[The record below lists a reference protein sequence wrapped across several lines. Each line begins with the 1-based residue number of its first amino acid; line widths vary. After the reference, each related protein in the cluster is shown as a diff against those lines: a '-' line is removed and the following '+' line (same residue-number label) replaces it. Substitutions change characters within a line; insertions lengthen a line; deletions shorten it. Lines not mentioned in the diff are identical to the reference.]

1 MEETAMARL
10 ISRRLILGTTAAT
23 LPLPG
28 VLRARGDAPE
38 FEMKLGNDNP
48 MSHPNTIRQQ
58 EAADRILNETS
69 GRVKISVFPNNQLG
83 GDTDMLSQ
91 LRSGALE
98 FMSLSGLILS
108 TFTPISSIY
117 GIGYAWPGYKQVWA
131 AVDGDLGGMIRT
143 SIDKAGLYAFEKIWD
158 NGFRQ
163 ISSSTHPIR
172 TPDDLKGYKIRV
184 PVSPLWTSMFEALGA
199 APASINFNEVYSA
212 LQTKIVEGQE
222 NPLINIE
229 TAKLYEVQKYVSIT
243 RHMWDGFIMLGN
255 GRNWRSLPPDV
266 KTVIAKNLNA
276 SAEDQRADYANSDGT
291 MHMLLEKQGM
301 VFNEPDPEAFRQV
314 LIKAG
319 FYDKWKQK
327 YGAEAWAVLEKYAG
341 NIGA

>member
-1 MEETAMARL
+1 MPRP
-10 ISRRLILGTTAAT
+10 IHRRLLLGTTAAA

-28 VLRARGDAPE
+28 LLRARGDAPE

-48 MSHPNTIRQQ
+48 MSHPNTLRQQ
-58 EAADRILNETS
+58 EAADRILKDSN

-98 FMSLSGLILS
+98 FMTLSGLILS
-108 TFTPISSIY
+108 TYTPLTSIY
-117 GIGYAWPGYKQVWA
+117 GIGYAFPDYTHVWA
-131 AVDGDLGGMIRT
+131 AVDGELGAMLRA
-143 SIDKAGLYAFEKIWD
+143 SIDKAGLYTFDKLWD

-184 PVSPLWTSMFEALGA
+184 PVSPLWTSMFQAFGS
-199 APASINFNEVYSA
+199 APASINFSEVYSA

-229 TAKLYEVQKYVSIT
+229 TAKLYEVQKYVSMT
-243 RHMWDGFIMLGN
+243 RHMWDGYLMLGN
-255 GRNWRSLPPDV
+255 GRNWRSLPADV
-266 KTVIAKNLNA
+266 KAVIARNLNG
-276 SAEDQRADYANSDGT
+276 SAEEQRRDVANADGA
-291 MHMLLEKQGM
+291 MRALLEKQGM

-319 FYDKWKQK
+319 FYDKWKAK
-327 YGAEAWAVLEKYAG
+327 YGAEAWGVLEKYTG
-341 NIGA
+341 KIGA

>member
-1 MEETAMARL
+1 MSRL
-10 ISRRLILGTTAAT
+10 ISRRLMLGTTAAA

-28 VLRARGDAPE
+28 LMRARGDTPE
-38 FEMKLGNDNP
+38 FEMKLANDNP
-48 MSHPNTIRQQ
+48 MTHPNTIRQM
-58 EAADRILNETS
+58 EAVDRILKETN

-98 FMSLSGLILS
+98 FMTLSGLILS
-108 TFTPISSIY
+108 TFTPLSSIY
-117 GIGYAWPGYKQVWA
+117 GIGYAFPNYKAVWA
-131 AVDGDLGGMIRT
+131 AVDGDLGGIIRAAVE
-143 SIDKAGLYAFEKIWD
+143 KAGLYAFEKVWD
-158 NGFRQ
+158 NGFRE

-184 PVSPLWTSMFEALGA
+184 PVSPLWTSMFQAFGA
-199 APASINFNEVYSA
+199 APASINFSEVYSA

-229 TAKLYEVQKYVSIT
+229 TAKLYEVQKYISMT
-243 RHMWDGFIMLGN
+243 RHMWDGFLMLGN
-255 GRNWRSLPPDV
+255 GKNWRGLPPDV
-266 KTVIAKNLNA
+266 RAVITKHFNG
-276 SAEDQRADYANSDGT
+276 SAEDQRKDYADSDDK
-291 MHMLLEKQGM
+291 LRSVLESQGM

-319 FYDKWKQK
+319 FYNQWRDK

-341 NIGA
+341 KIGT

>member
-1 MEETAMARL
+1 MAHL
-10 ISRRLILGTTAAT
+10 TTRRLLLGTAAAT
-23 LPLPG
+23 LPLFG
-28 VLRARGDAPE
+28 VVRARGDAPE
-38 FEMKLGNDNP
+38 FEMKMGNDNP

-58 EAADRILNETS
+58 EAADRIFKESS

-98 FMSLSGLILS
+98 FMTLSGLILS
-108 TFTPISSIY
+108 TFTPLTSIY
-117 GIGYAWPGYKQVWA
+117 GIGYAFPDYQHVWA
-131 AVDGDLGGMIRT
+131 AVDGDLGTLIRA
-143 SIDKAGLYAFEKIWD
+143 SVDKAGLHAFDKIWD

-184 PVSPLWTSMFEALGA
+184 PVSPLWTSMFQALGA

-222 NPLINIE
+222 NPLVNIE
-229 TAKLYEVQKYVSIT
+229 MAKLYEVQKYVSMT

-255 GRNWRSLPPDV
+255 GRNWRGLPPEV
-266 KTVIAKNLNA
+266 QAVIAKNLNA
-276 SAEDQRADYANSDGT
+276 AAEEQRADYANSDVT
-291 MHMLLEKQGM
+291 MHGLLEKQGM
-301 VFNEPDPEAFRQV
+301 VFNDPDPEAFRQV
-314 LIKAG
+314 LIKVG
-319 FYDKWKQK
+319 FYDKWKAK
-327 YGAEAWAVLEKYAG
+327 YGTEAWDVLEKYTG
-341 NIGA
+341 KIGT

>member
-1 MEETAMARL
+1 MAGL
-10 ISRRLILGTTAAT
+10 VSRRIIMGVAAAA

-28 VLRARGDAPE
+28 VLRARGDTPE

-58 EAADRILNETS
+58 EACDRVLKETN
-69 GRVKISVFPNNQLG
+69 GRVKIALFPNNQLG

-108 TFTPISSIY
+108 TYIPVTSIY
-117 GIGYAWPGYKQVWA
+117 GIGYAFPGYKQVWA
-131 AVDGDLGGMIRT
+131 ALDGDLGTMLRQAV
-143 SIDKAGLYAFEKIWD
+143 DKSGLYAFEKVWD

-184 PVSPLWTSMFEALGA
+184 PVSPLWTSMFEAFGA
-199 APASINFNEVYSA
+199 APASINFSEVYSA

-222 NPLINIE
+222 NPLSNIE
-229 TAKLYEVQKYVSIT
+229 TAKLYEVQKYISMT
-243 RHMWDGFIMLGN
+243 RHMWDGYLMLAN
-255 GRNWRSLPPDV
+255 GRNWRGLPADV
-266 KTVIAKNLNA
+266 RGVISGAFNG
-276 SAEDQRADYANSDGT
+276 SAEDQRKD
-291 MHMLLEKQGM
+291 LEDTNTSLRGVLEGQGM
-301 VFNEPDPEAFRQV
+301 VFNEPDPEAFRQT

-327 YGAEAWAVLEKYAG
+327 YGAEAWSVLEKYTG
-341 NIGA
+341 KIGA

>member
-1 MEETAMARL
+1 MAHL
-10 ISRRLILGTTAAT
+10 MTRRLLIGTTAAA

-28 VLRARGDAPE
+28 LLRARGDAPE
-38 FEMKLGNDNP
+38 FEMKMGNDNP

-58 EAADRILNETS
+58 EAAERILKETN

-117 GIGYAWPGYKQVWA
+117 GIGYAFSSYDKVWA
-131 AVDGDLGGMIRT
+131 AVDGDLGNMIRAT
-143 SIDKAGLYAFEKIWD
+143 IGKAGLYGFDKVWD

-172 TPDDLKGYKIRV
+172 NPADLKGYKIRV
-184 PVSPLWTSMFEALGA
+184 PVSPLWTSMFEAFGA
-199 APASINFNEVYSA
+199 APASINFSEVYSA

-222 NPLINIE
+222 NPLVNIE
-229 TAKLYEVQKYVSIT
+229 TAKLYEVQKYISMT
-243 RHMWDGFIMLGN
+243 RHMWDGFIMLAN
-255 GRNWRSLPPDV
+255 GRNWKSLPADV
-266 KTVIAKNLNA
+266 QAVIAKNLNG
-276 SAEDQRADYANSDGT
+276 SAEDQRMDYANSDGKFRT
-291 MHMLLEKQGM
+291 QLEQQGM
-301 VFNEPDPEAFRQV
+301 VFNEPDPEAFRQA

-319 FYDKWKQK
+319 FYDKWKEK
-327 YGAEAWAVLEKYAG
+327 YGAEAWSVLEKYTG
-341 NIGA
+341 KIGS

>member
-1 MEETAMARL
+1 MSHSLT
-10 ISRRLILGTTAAT
+10 RRLVLGGSAAV

-28 VLRARGDAPE
+28 IIRARGDTPE
-38 FEMKLGNDNP
+38 FEMKMGNDNP
-48 MSHPNTIRQQ
+48 MTHPNTVRQQ
-58 EAADRILNETS
+58 EAAERILKES
-69 GRVKISVFPNNQLG
+69 GGRVKISVFPNNQLG

-98 FMSLSGLILS
+98 FMTLSGLILS
-108 TFTPISSIY
+108 TFTPLTSIY
-117 GIGYAWPGYKQVWA
+117 GIGYAFPNYKKVWE
-131 AVDGDLGGMIRT
+131 AVDGDLGAMLRAHIE
-143 SIDKAGLYAFEKIWD
+143 KAGLYAFEKIWD

-184 PVSPLWTSMFEALGA
+184 PVSPLWTSMFQAFGA
-199 APASINFNEVYSA
+199 APASINFSEVYSA

-222 NPLINIE
+222 NPLVNIY

-255 GRNWRSLPPDV
+255 GKNWRSLPKDV
-266 KTVIAKNLNA
+266 QALITKNLNG
-276 SAEDQRADYANSDGT
+276 SAEDQRADYASTDGDYRKK
-291 MHMLLEKQGM
+291 LEASGI

-314 LIKAG
+314 LIKSG
-319 FYDKWKQK
+319 FYDQWKAK
-327 YGAEAWAVLEKYAG
+327 YGAEAWTVLEKYTG
-341 NIGA
+341 KIGA